1 MIRRIRRNRIVSET
15 EDDDGSV
22 ERVQPNEVEHHDVGD
37 DVAAIGDDRD
47 AQRND
52 GVAGQNEGR
61 GAVAENNADLV
72 DPAQND
78 AVQNDP
84 AQNDPAQNDPAQ
96 NDPDQND
103 NNDIAEGKWLSYS
116 ELMMDSYPP
125 KSKMIYLKAYKMFER
140 FLKSR
145 KQFVPNE
152 RPTEVQLLNYFH
164 YLRNEKRLA
173 PTTMWSTYSRVNAC
187 VKRLYGFSLK
197 EYVRITDVLKSF
209 ESGYTVKKASIFS
222 PAEVF
227 IN

>member
-22 ERVQPNEVEHHDVGD
+22 ERVQPNEVEHRDVGD
-37 DVAAIGDDRD
+37 DVAAIGDERD

-72 DPAQND
+72 DPVQND

-103 NNDIAEGKWLSYS
+103 NNDIAEG
-116 ELMMDSYPP
+116 
-125 KSKMIYLKAYKMFER
+125 
-140 FLKSR
+140 
-145 KQFVPNE
+145 
-152 RPTEVQLLNYFH
+152 
-164 YLRNEKRLA
+164 
-173 PTTMWSTYSRVNAC
+173 
-187 VKRLYGFSLK
+187 
-197 EYVRITDVLKSF
+197 
-209 ESGYTVKKASIFS
+209 
-222 PAEVF
+222 
-227 IN
+227 